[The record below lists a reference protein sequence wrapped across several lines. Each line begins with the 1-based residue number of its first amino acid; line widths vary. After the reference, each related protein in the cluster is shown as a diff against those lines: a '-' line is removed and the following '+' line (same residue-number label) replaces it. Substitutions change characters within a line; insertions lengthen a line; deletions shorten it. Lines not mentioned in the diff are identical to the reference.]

1 MVLITSSLPVARSFL
16 LSRNNCA
23 SVSRVALGGKAKEGE
38 EAKLEMEDV
47 VSLCKRRGFVF
58 QSGEIYNGY
67 AGFYDF
73 GEAFFNS
80 SLLIFAHPLLILCS
94 SLFIFCSSLHIV
106 F

>member
-23 SVSRVALGGKAKEGE
+23 SVSRVALGGKAKGGE

-80 SLLIFAHPLLILCS
+80 SFVS
-94 SLFIFCSSLHIV
+94 RW
-106 F
+106 